1 MSDGPWTLFLV
12 LFWCGANLL
21 GGCTSR
27 PAEFYKDRMVD
38 SDVWRLPIVE
48 PYQLLTADCSAAD
61 SCRGW
66 SFQYKGNLLIFSPDS
81 TKYVQHRGILAVF
94 NPDSINYV
102 GGTILFFEHFNGYRS
117 FDTKNKKAAYYRNEA
132 DFNASLVDKGLVR
145 PRLYST
151 DKTYNFWNK
160 TGQLPWASELLAD
173 WSRRNGR

>member
-1 MSDGPWTLFLV
+1 MGRLPTVRSGGPWVLFLA

-27 PAEFYKDRMVD
+27 PAEFYKDRMAVP
-38 SDVWRLPIVE
+38 DVWRLPVVE
-48 PYQLLTADCSAAD
+48 PYELLTGDCFPVD
-61 SCRGW
+61 SHRVW
-66 SFQYKGNLLIFSPDS
+66 SFQP
-81 TKYVQHRGILAVF
+81 VGILAIS

-102 GGTILFFEHFNGYRS
+102 GGTILFFETAYGYS
-117 FDTKNKKAAYYRNEA
+117 CFDTKAKEEVCYRNEA
-132 DFNASLVDKGLVR
+132 DFNASLVDRGLVR

-151 DKTYNFWNK
+151 DKAYEFWNK